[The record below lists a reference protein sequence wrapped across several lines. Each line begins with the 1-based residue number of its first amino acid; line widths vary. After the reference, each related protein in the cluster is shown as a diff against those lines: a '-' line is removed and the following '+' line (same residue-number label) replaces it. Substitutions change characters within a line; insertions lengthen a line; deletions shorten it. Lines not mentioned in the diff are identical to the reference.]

1 MSFWRDILLV
11 LQTVYIKSSSPSF
24 HVSVPWWAGS
34 SDAGGVSA
42 GTCSAW
48 GSPWH
53 CILWLPPPPALAR
66 LSSPWSL
73 HPHSTTYCDQRL
85 SWVLSLKWEVTIIR
99 LKEKGKNSK
108 VSSSRSWCL
117 VWLMIDVLLSAC
129 AYPYVTAM
137 PHWAVCACW
146 NSCAENCTWRN
157 REDILRLENGI
168 YLSQLRLRVDGY
180 LTKIAIVNIVI
191 IVGHQRLTVG
201 SGYWS
206 SARFFCELLG
216 DFGLRFLVL
225 VIWLDLDLVILV
237 GAWAGPGDQVAAVNT
252 EPEEE
257 ILSLDTLPTPAGTL
271 WHSQTTGH

>member
-1 MSFWRDILLV
+1 MLSIGISLTLHSLAAPAPGPCPAKLSLV
-11 LQTVYIKSSSPSF
+11 T
-24 HVSVPWWAGS
+24 
-34 SDAGGVSA
+34 
-42 GTCSAW
+42 
-48 GSPWH
+48 
-53 CILWLPPPPALAR
+53 PP
-66 LSSPWSL
+66 SL
-73 HPHSTTYCDQRL
+73 HHLLRPAPELGPEPEMRSYDN
-85 SWVLSLKWEVTIIR
+85 TIER
-99 LKEKGKNSK
+99 EGKNCK
-108 VSSSRSWCL
+108 VTSSRSWCL
-117 VWLMIDVLLSAC
+117 VWLMSCFSAC

-146 NSCAENCTWRN
+146 NSCAENRTWRN

-168 YLSQLRLRVDGY
+168 YLSQLRLRVDRY

-191 IVGHQRLTVG
+191 IVGYQRLTVG

-225 VIWLDLDLVILV
+225 VIWLDLDCVILV
-237 GAWAGPGDQVAAVNT
+237 WAWAGPGHQVAAVNT
-252 EPEEE
+252 QPEEE